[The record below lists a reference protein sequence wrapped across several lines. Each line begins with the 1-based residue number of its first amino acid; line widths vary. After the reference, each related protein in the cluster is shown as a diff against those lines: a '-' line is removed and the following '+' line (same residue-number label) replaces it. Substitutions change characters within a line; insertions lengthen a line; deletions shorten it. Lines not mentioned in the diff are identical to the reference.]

1 MSLHKGKNN
10 LWPASTGF
18 KIILSAGMKINFG
31 ILESILDLVEGK
43 EEEKTEI
50 LTSGLSWKIGSP
62 LSFLHK

>member
-50 LTSGLSWKIGSP
+50 LTSGLS
-62 LSFLHK
+62 